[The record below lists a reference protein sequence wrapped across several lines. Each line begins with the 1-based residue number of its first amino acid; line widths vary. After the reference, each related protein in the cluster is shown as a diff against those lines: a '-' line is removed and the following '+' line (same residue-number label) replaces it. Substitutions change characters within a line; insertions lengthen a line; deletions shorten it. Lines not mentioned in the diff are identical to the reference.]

1 MVGLSTY
8 DDENTERAI
17 EAGAAPHFAR
27 NEAADRLLH
36 YLLSIRQRQRDRRN
50 TYPRGL
56 PHAKNGSLI
65 RISQNFRRKNFQY

>member
-36 YLLSIRQRQRDRRN
+36 YLLSIR
-50 TYPRGL
+50 PK
-56 PHAKNGSLI
+56 ANGSV
-65 RISQNFRRKNFQY
+65 